1 MDAAAQRE
9 VIAFLADPASHGG
22 AAVERIDTHISTLF
36 LVGDRAFKL
45 KKAVRLPF
53 LDYTDPAE
61 RRRCCHAELERNRP
75 NAPGLYLGVAA
86 ITRAADGRLEFEGAG
101 PALDWVVVMR
111 RFAEETRFDHLATA
125 GRLDNDLLDGLTDAV
140 VACHAAAAP
149 RPDQGGVVP
158 LAAVIDSNHATLMA
172 AAPAILDPAAI
183 AALTAAS
190 RSALDRLAPR
200 LERRRAEGRVRACH
214 GDLHL
219 GNLCLFEGRP
229 TLFDAIEFRDDY
241 IAIDPFYDLAFL
253 LMDLSQRGLA
263 AAASR
268 VMNRYLDRTGDYDGA
283 PALPL
288 FLALRAT
295 IRAHVTATIALAA
308 PAEQREALAAAARGY
323 LAAAAAALAPP
334 PPRLVAIGGL
344 SGSGKS
350 RLGRDLA
357 PLLGVP
363 GAVVVRSDAL
373 RKQLLGAA
381 PEQRLG
387 PEAYNPAMSQRTYH
401 ALGETCAALLAA
413 GCPVIAD
420 AVFARPDERAAIEA
434 VAEAAGVPF
443 AGLWL
448 EVAPELAARRIRERR
463 PELSDATP
471 AVLEHQLG
479 YDLGPLAW
487 SRIDS
492 GQDKPA
498 TLAAARA
505 LLGL

>member
-1 MDAAAQRE
+1 MDMAAQRE
-9 VIAFLADPASHGG
+9 VIAFLSDPASHGG
-22 AAVERIDTHISTLF
+22 AAVERIDTHISSLF
-36 LVGDRAFKL
+36 LIGQRVFKL
-45 KKAVRLPF
+45 KRAVRLPF
-53 LDYTDPAE
+53 LDFTAPEE
-61 RRRCCHAELERNRP
+61 RHRCCLAELTRNRP
-75 NAPGLYLGVAA
+75 NAPSLYLGVAA
-86 ITRAADGRLEFEGAG
+86 ITRAAGGGLEFDGTG

-111 RFAEETRFDHLATA
+111 RFAEETRFDHLAAA

-140 VACHAAAAP
+140 VACHASAP
-149 RPDQGGVVP
+149 PCPDQGGAAA
-158 LAAVIDSNHATLMA
+158 LAEVIHGNHAALLA
-172 AAPAILDPAAI
+172 AAPAGLDPTAI
-183 AALTAAS
+183 EALTAAS
-190 RSALDRLAPR
+190 QAALDGLAPR

-219 GNLCLFEGRP
+219 GNICLVEGRP

-241 IAIDPFYDLAFL
+241 IMIDPLYDLAFL
-253 LMDLSQRGLA
+253 LMDLVQRGLGGG
-263 AAASR
+263 ASR

-288 FLALRAT
+288 FLSLRAA

-308 PAEQREALAAAARGY
+308 PAEARARLGDEARSY
-323 LAAAAAALAPP
+323 LATARAALTPP
-334 PPRLVAIGGL
+334 TPRLVAIGGL

-357 PLLGVP
+357 PWLGLP

-381 PEQRLG
+381 PGQRLG
-387 PEAYNPAMSQRTYH
+387 PEGYTPAVTARTYQ
-401 ALGETCAALLAA
+401 ALAETCAALLAA
-413 GCPVIAD
+413 GGAVIAD
-420 AVFARPDERAAIEA
+420 AVFARPEERAAIEV
-434 VAEAAGVPF
+434 VATAAGVPF
-443 AGLWL
+443 AGVWL
-448 EVAPELAARRIRERR
+448 EVAPDLAARRILARR

-471 AVLEHQLG
+471 AVLQRQLG
-479 YDLGPLAW
+479 YDLGPIRW

-505 LLGL
+505 LLAL

>member
-9 VIAFLADPASHGG
+9 VIAFLSDPASHQG
-22 AAVERIDTHISTLF
+22 APVERIETHISSLF
-36 LVGDRAFKL
+36 LVGTRVFKL

-61 RRRCCHAELERNRP
+61 RHRCCLAELARNRP
-75 NAPGLYLGVAA
+75 NAPGLYLGVMALTRTPA
-86 ITRAADGRLEFEGAG
+86 GGITFDGPG

-111 RFAEETRFDHLATA
+111 RFDEATRFDHLAAA
-125 GRLDNDLLDGLTDAV
+125 GALDAPLLDGLTDAV
-140 VACHAAAAP
+140 VACHRRAEPCPGQGGVAALEEVISGNHAALLAAAAA
-149 RPDQGGVVP
+149 G
-158 LAAVIDSNHATLMA
+158 
-172 AAPAILDPAAI
+172 LDPMAI
-183 AALTAAS
+183 ERLTAAC
-190 RSALDRLAPR
+190 RVALDRFGPR
-200 LERRRAEGRVRACH
+200 LERRRAEGRIRACH

-219 GNLCLFEGRP
+219 GNLCLFEGQP
-229 TLFDAIEFRDDY
+229 TLFDAIEFREDY

-263 AAASR
+263 AGASR
-268 VMNRYLDRTGDYDGA
+268 VLNRYLDWTGDYDGA

-308 PAEQREALAAAARGY
+308 PPEQQPALAAEARAY
-323 LAAAAAALAPP
+323 LAAAGAALI
-334 PPRLVAIGGL
+334 PPRLRCVAIGGL

-373 RKQLLGAA
+373 RKQLLGVA
-381 PEQRLG
+381 PGQRLG
-387 PEAYNPAMSQRTYH
+387 PEGYTPAVTEQTYQ

-420 AVFARPDERAAIEA
+420 AVFARPEQRHAIAVVAAA
-434 VAEAAGVPF
+434 TGVPF
-443 AGLWL
+443 TGLWL
-448 EVAPELAARRIRERR
+448 EVDPDLAARRICARR
-463 PELSDATP
+463 PEWSDATP
-471 AVLEHQLG
+471 AVLAQQQN
-479 YDLGPLAW
+479 YDLGAISW
-487 SRIDS
+487 TRIDS
-492 GQDKPA
+492 GQDKMA
-498 TLAAARA
+498 TLAEARRH
-505 LLGL
+505 LRV